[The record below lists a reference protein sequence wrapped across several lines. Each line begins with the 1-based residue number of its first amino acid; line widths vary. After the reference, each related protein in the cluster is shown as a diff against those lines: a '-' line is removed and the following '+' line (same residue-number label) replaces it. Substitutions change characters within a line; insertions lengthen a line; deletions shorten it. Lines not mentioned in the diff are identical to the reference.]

1 MSIGDWN
8 VDWRLTIGMAID
20 DGIAMG
26 GIRDG
31 SFLFDS

>member
-1 MSIGDWN
+1 MSIDDWN
-8 VDWRLTIGMAID
+8 VDSRLTIGLAID
-20 DGIAMG
+20 DWIAMG